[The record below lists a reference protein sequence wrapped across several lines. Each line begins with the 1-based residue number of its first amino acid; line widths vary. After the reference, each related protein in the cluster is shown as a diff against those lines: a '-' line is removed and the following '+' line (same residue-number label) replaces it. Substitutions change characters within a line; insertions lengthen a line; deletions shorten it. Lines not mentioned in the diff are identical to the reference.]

1 MSTVMKLSSH
11 DRKELEKF
19 TLFLSCKSVQVI
31 VQSRLGQK
39 QKTQCKAEASNSDW
53 FNLDIPDEDDVQL
66 QLNEAMAGHIPEPGG
81 PSLCTEISLK
91 TVDGDT
97 LVLEVWQL
105 SVSNVCDSSVRATY
119 TVYNRMSIVLKSL
132 ITITRVMPAYRLSHN
147 QSRDSYII
155 CFNVYMG
162 GAPGSVVQTQ
172 LDVLGEDYKRVQVG
186 QVGMPT
192 GTLTLGVD
200 YRTKMTISPQQA
212 INQAHPAMMLK
223 SDYFKPDLS
232 PRGMRMRPSTDI
244 ATDAVKRSDKDLPP
258 EGIRRQSGVA
268 GHNGCAN
275 GHKDGGD
282 ILGEMHQ
289 GAFAPPCPRNLKEIA
304 DRVDESPWPMPKPAF
319 SSLLSM
325 PAKSTASSNSR
336 SEEDTDSDVNEPLVE
351 PREVLLPTEDFILV
365 ELVQTSICLMVKE
378 GGTDLGTFFQ
388 ECQSAPMLSSFSC
401 QPTLEQQVSEISAHL
416 AALES
421 SLPDLDQFVES
432 VCQSDSLK

>member
-66 QLNEAMAGHIPEPGG
+66 QLNDAMAGQIPEPGG

-119 TVYNRMSIVLKSL
+119 TVYNRMSLVLKSL

-162 GAPGSVVQTQ
+162 EPQ
-172 LDVLGEDYKRVQVG
+172 LDVLGEDYKRIQVG

-232 PRGMRMRPSTDI
+232 PRGMRMRP
-244 ATDAVKRSDKDLPP
+244 
-258 EGIRRQSGVA
+258 RR
-268 GHNGCAN
+268 
-275 GHKDGGD
+275 KDGGD
-282 ILGEMHQ
+282 VLGEMHQ
-289 GAFAPPCPRNLKEIA
+289 GAFAPPCPRDLKEIA
-304 DRVDESPWPMPKPAF
+304 G
-319 SSLLSM
+319 
-325 PAKSTASSNSR
+325 
-336 SEEDTDSDVNEPLVE
+336 
-351 PREVLLPTEDFILV
+351 
-365 ELVQTSICLMVKE
+365 Q
-378 GGTDLGTFFQ
+378 GG
-388 ECQSAPMLSSFSC
+388 
-401 QPTLEQQVSEISAHL
+401 
-416 AALES
+416 
-421 SLPDLDQFVES
+421 
-432 VCQSDSLK
+432 

>member
-1 MSTVMKLSSH
+1 MSTVMKLSPH

-39 QKTQCKAEASNSDW
+39 QKTQCKAETSNSDW
-53 FNLDIPDEDDVQL
+53 FNLDIPDEDDVQV
-66 QLNEAMAGHIPEPGG
+66 QVNEAMAGQIPEPGG

-105 SVSNVCDSSVRATY
+105 TVSNVCDSSVRATY
-119 TVYNRMSIVLKSL
+119 TVYNRMSLVLKSL

-162 GAPGSVVQTQ
+162 QPQ
-172 LDVLGEDYKRVQVG
+172 LDVLGEDYKRIQVG

-232 PRGMRMRPSTDI
+232 PRGMRIRPSVFI
-244 ATDAVKRSDKDLPP
+244 
-258 EGIRRQSGVA
+258 
-268 GHNGCAN
+268 
-275 GHKDGGD
+275 
-282 ILGEMHQ
+282 
-289 GAFAPPCPRNLKEIA
+289 
-304 DRVDESPWPMPKPAF
+304 W
-319 SSLLSM
+319 LLS
-325 PAKSTASSNSR
+325 SNFGDDHHIRQLRCCTSAVVT
-336 SEEDTDSDVNEPLVE
+336 SNEVVDAHALRLGTNKALQLA
-351 PREVLLPTEDFILV
+351 PRLTPHARTLRGYEHNNRCDDGE
-365 ELVQTSICLMVKE
+365 ELVQQVQCVDAARICGVRMPLRSS
-378 GGTDLGTFFQ
+378 GALGAIDV
-388 ECQSAPMLSSFSC
+388 CSSRKC
-401 QPTLEQQVSEISAHL
+401 P
-416 AALES
+416 
-421 SLPDLDQFVES
+421 PRYR
-432 VCQSDSLK
+432 

>member
-66 QLNEAMAGHIPEPGG
+66 QLNEAMAGQIPEPGG

-162 GAPGSVVQTQ
+162 EPQ
-172 LDVLGEDYKRVQVG
+172 LDVLGEDYKRIQVG

-232 PRGMRMRPSTDI
+232 PRGMRMRP
-244 ATDAVKRSDKDLPP
+244 
-258 EGIRRQSGVA
+258 RR
-268 GHNGCAN
+268 
-275 GHKDGGD
+275 KDGGD
-282 ILGEMHQ
+282 VLGEMHQ
-289 GAFAPPCPRNLKEIA
+289 GAFAPPCPRDLKEIA
-304 DRVDESPWPMPKPAF
+304 DRVDESPWPLPKPAF

-351 PREVLLPTEDFILV
+351 PREVLLPAEDFILV
-365 ELVQTSICLMVKE
+365 ELKPPFADGEE

>member
-53 FNLDIPDEDDVQL
+53 QFNLDIPDEDDVQL
-66 QLNEAMAGHIPEPGG
+66 QLNEAMAGQIPEPGG

-162 GAPGSVVQTQ
+162 EPQ
-172 LDVLGEDYKRVQVG
+172 LDVLGEDYKRIQVG

-232 PRGMRMRPSTDI
+232 PRGMRMRP
-244 ATDAVKRSDKDLPP
+244 
-258 EGIRRQSGVA
+258 RR
-268 GHNGCAN
+268 
-275 GHKDGGD
+275 KDGGD
-282 ILGEMHQ
+282 VLGEMHQ
-289 GAFAPPCPRNLKEIA
+289 GAFAPPCPRDLKEIA
-304 DRVDESPWPMPKPAF
+304 DRVDESPWPLPKPAF
-319 SSLLSM
+319 ASLLSM

-365 ELVQTSICLMVKE
+365 ELKPPFADGEE

>member
-66 QLNEAMAGHIPEPGG
+66 QLNDAMAGQIPEPGG

-119 TVYNRMSIVLKSL
+119 TVYNRMSLVLKSL

-162 GAPGSVVQTQ
+162 EPQ
-172 LDVLGEDYKRVQVG
+172 LDVLGEDYKRIQVG

-244 ATDAVKRSDKDLPP
+244 ATDAIKRSDKDLPP

-275 GHKDGGD
+275 G
-282 ILGEMHQ
+282 LQ
-289 GAFAPPCPRNLKEIA
+289 
-304 DRVDESPWPMPKPAF
+304 DRVDESPWPLPKPAF

-336 SEEDTDSDVNEPLVE
+336 SEEDNDSDVNEPLVE

-365 ELVQTSICLMVKE
+365 ELKPPFADGEE

>member
-66 QLNEAMAGHIPEPGG
+66 QLNEAMAGQIPEPGG

-162 GAPGSVVQTQ
+162 EPQ
-172 LDVLGEDYKRVQVG
+172 LDVLGEDYKRIQVG

-232 PRGMRMRPSTDI
+232 PRGMRMRPSEATKTCLQKGSGGKAALQVTTDVLMG
-244 ATDAVKRSDKDLPP
+244 AKM
-258 EGIRRQSGVA
+258 
-268 GHNGCAN
+268 
-275 GHKDGGD
+275 GGD
-282 ILGEMHQ
+282 VLGEMHQ
-289 GAFAPPCPRNLKEIA
+289 GAFAPPCPRDLKEIA
-304 DRVDESPWPMPKPAF
+304 DRVDESPWPLPKPAF
-319 SSLLSM
+319 ASLLSM

-365 ELVQTSICLMVKE
+365 ELKPPFADGEE

>member
-1 MSTVMKLSSH
+1 MSTVMKLSPH
-11 DRKELEKF
+11 DRKELDKF
-19 TLFLSCKSVQVI
+19 TLFLACKSVQVI
-31 VQSRLGQK
+31 VQSRFGVK
-39 QKTQCKAEASNSDW
+39 QKTKSKPHASLSDW
-53 FNLDIPDEDDVQL
+53 QFNLDIPDLPEIQTRV
-66 QLNEAMAGHIPEPGG
+66 NEAMAGQIPEPGG
-81 PSLCTEISLK
+81 PSLCTQISLQ

-105 SVSNVCDSSVRATY
+105 SVSNVCDSSVRAIY
-119 TVYNRMSIVLKSL
+119 TVYNRMSLLLKSL
-132 ITITRVMPAYRLSHN
+132 ITITRVTPAYRLSHN

-162 GAPGSVVQTQ
+162 EPQ
-172 LDVLGEDYKRVQVG
+172 LDLLGEDYKRVQVG
-186 QVGMPT
+186 QVGTPT
-192 GTLTLGVD
+192 GTLTLGVV

-212 INQAHPAMMLK
+212 VNQTHPAMMLK

-232 PRGMRMRPSTDI
+232 PRGMRMRP
-244 ATDAVKRSDKDLPP
+244 
-258 EGIRRQSGVA
+258 RR
-268 GHNGCAN
+268 
-275 GHKDGGD
+275 KDGGD
-282 ILGEMHQ
+282 GLGEMQQ
-289 GAFAPPCPRNLKEIA
+289 GAFAPPCPRDLKEIA
-304 DRVDESPWPMPKPAF
+304 AREDESPWPLPKPAF

-325 PAKSTASSNSR
+325 PAKSTTSSNSR
-336 SEEDTDSDVNEPLVE
+336 SEEDNDSDVNEPFVE
-351 PREVLLPTEDFILV
+351 PREVLLPAEDFVLV
-365 ELVQTSICLMVKE
+365 ELKPPFADGEE

>member
-53 FNLDIPDEDDVQL
+53 QFNLDIPDEDDVQL
-66 QLNEAMAGHIPEPGG
+66 QLNEAMAGQIPEPGG

-162 GAPGSVVQTQ
+162 EPQ

-232 PRGMRMRPSTDI
+232 PRGMRMRP
-244 ATDAVKRSDKDLPP
+244 R
-258 EGIRRQSGVA
+258 
-268 GHNGCAN
+268 
-275 GHKDGGD
+275 HKDGGD

-365 ELVQTSICLMVKE
+365 ELKPPFADGEE

>member
-66 QLNEAMAGHIPEPGG
+66 QLNEAMAGQIPEPGG

-162 GAPGSVVQTQ
+162 EPQ
-172 LDVLGEDYKRVQVG
+172 LDVLGEDYKRIQVG

-232 PRGMRMRPSTDI
+232 PRGAKM
-244 ATDAVKRSDKDLPP
+244 
-258 EGIRRQSGVA
+258 
-268 GHNGCAN
+268 
-275 GHKDGGD
+275 GGD
-282 ILGEMHQ
+282 VLGEMHQ
-289 GAFAPPCPRNLKEIA
+289 GAFAPPCPRDLKEIA
-304 DRVDESPWPMPKPAF
+304 DRVDESPWPLPKPAF
-319 SSLLSM
+319 ASLLSM

-365 ELVQTSICLMVKE
+365 ELKPPFADGEE